1 MGETY
6 NTMFLKDILFIA
18 ASALCTLAHAQSG
31 FPSKP
36 VRLVVGFVP
45 GGGADT
51 AARLAAQKLYESW
64 GQQVVVDNR
73 AGAGGNTAA
82 EIVAKS
88 TPDGYTLLL
97 SSPGPVAINP
107 AMQVKLAFDP
117 QRDFSPITQVAFG
130 PNMLAV
136 PVSLK
141 AANVKELITLAASSP
156 GKLSYGSS
164 GMGSTPMLSAE
175 LFRMMAKVDLL
186 GVSYKGATPAVI
198 DLVAGRLDILLMSIP
213 SILPQVRAQR
223 LRALAITSLTRSPL
237 LPDLPTLHE
246 SGLTGYE
253 AGVWWGMLAPAGLP
267 RELVA
272 RINSAVVR
280 GLRAPEVVSRLAA
293 EGVDIAATS
302 PAEFAA
308 FIRDETAKWSRVV
321 KAAGIKAE

>member
-1 MGETY
+1 ME
-6 NTMFLKDILFIA
+6 
-18 ASALCTLAHAQSG
+18 ALAQSA
-31 FPSKP
+31 FPGKP

-82 EIVAKS
+82 EIVSKAA
-88 TPDGYTLLL
+88 PDGYTLLL

-107 AMQVKLAFDP
+107 AMGVNLAFDP
-117 QRDFSPITQVAFG
+117 RKDLAPVTQVAFG
-130 PNMLAV
+130 PNLLAV
-136 PVSLK
+136 PVALK
-141 AANVKELITLAASSP
+141 AGSVKDLIALAASSP
-156 GKLSYGSS
+156 RKLTYGSS

-186 GVSYKGATPAVI
+186 GVSYKGAAPAVI
-198 DLVAGRLDILLMSIP
+198 DLVAGRLDILMMSIP

-223 LRALAITSLTRSPL
+223 LRALAITSTKRSPL
-237 LPDLPTLHE
+237 LPELPTLHE
-246 SGLTGYE
+246 SGLPGYE
-253 AGVWWGMLAPAGLP
+253 AGVWWGMFAPAGVP
-267 RELVA
+267 HELIT
-272 RINSAVVR
+272 RINGAVVR
-280 GLRAPEVVSRLAA
+280 GLRAQEVVSRLAS

-321 KAAGIKAE
+321 KAAGIKVE